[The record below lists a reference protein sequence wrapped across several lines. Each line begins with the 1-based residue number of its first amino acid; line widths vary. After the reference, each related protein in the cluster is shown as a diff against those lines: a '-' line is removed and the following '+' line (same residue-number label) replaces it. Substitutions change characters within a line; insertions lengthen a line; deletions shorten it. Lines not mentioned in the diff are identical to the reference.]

1 MAEQTIP
8 SLPATTL
15 TNSPGKTAASRMSHV
30 PEIAALSAVAF
41 AAAGHLLIKYGLNSL
56 QTATIPHGF
65 LTRILNCLLQPAV
78 AGGLAVYA
86 IGTVLWVCA
95 VSKREISYI
104 FPLSALNYVVV
115 GVFGRLLFGE
125 AIPNSR
131 WLGIS
136 VVVLGVVLMQ
146 WRGREDL

>member
-1 MAEQTIP
+1 M
-8 SLPATTL
+8 L
-15 TNSPGKTAASRMSHV
+15 TNSPGKAAASRMSRV
-30 PEIAALSAVAF
+30 PEMAALGSVAF
-41 AAAGHLLIKYGLNSL
+41 AATGHLLIKYGLNSL
-56 QTATIPHGF
+56 QAASVPHGF
-65 LTRILNCLLQPAV
+65 VIRILTYLLQPAV

-86 IGTVLWVCA
+86 IGTVLWVFA

-104 FPLSALNYVVV
+104 FPLSALNYVIV

-136 VVVLGVVLMQ
+136 IVVLGVVLMQ
-146 WRGREDL
+146 WRGRKDL